1 MQLYY
6 CFFASTAQ
14 MYARVSTY
22 ATYTKAFDL
31 RGGTYVPQR
40 RGGSTARWPEN
51 KAAEKTTAF
60 FIVPNDNE
68 VASC

>member
-40 RGGSTARWPEN
+40 RWPEN